1 MRGDGKHVEATP
13 EEVGSQRRRGAQNP
27 KLDTIGNQ
35 DPGNPGVP
43 AVICFLNPVFIRSGG
58 LSGHQ
63 IHLLLTPSASRIIS
77 RGPLDQEGTA

>member
-35 DPGNPGVP
+35 ETWQPRRAHRDLHSSTQYSLGQGVS
-43 AVICFLNPVFIRSGG
+43 VIIRYT
-58 LSGHQ
+58 LSS
-63 IHLLLTPSASRIIS
+63 HLQLHESSLVAP
-77 RGPLDQEGTA
+77 

>member
-35 DPGNPGVP
+35 ETWQPRHAHCDLRSSTQYSLGQGGS
-43 AVICFLNPVFIRSGG
+43 VIIRYT
-58 LSGHQ
+58 LSS
-63 IHLLLTPSASRIIS
+63 HLQLHESSLVAP
-77 RGPLDQEGTA
+77 